1 MAYPDEDRAA
11 NVLVQLSERILLKAL
26 TSPLNLHLSISNNI
40 LMSLLESTDFE
51 YHSKIA
57 AALMKMIEALY
68 LELKNMKQEPFKKK
82 VLNKLC
88 PAISVITGY
97 SNATTCLEII

>member
-1 MAYPDEDRAA
+1 MISASLVAYPDEERAA
-11 NVLVQLSERILLKAL
+11 NVLVQLSERILLKAM

-82 VLNKLC
+82 VLNTKLSQNC
-88 PAISVITGY
+88 
-97 SNATTCLEII
+97 

>member
-57 AALMKMIEALY
+57 SALMKMIEALY
-68 LELKNMKQEPFKKK
+68 LELKNMKQEQKIVNVSIDVREEQLGMRN
-82 VLNKLC
+82 VLTQNIMAKF
-88 PAISVITGY
+88 
-97 SNATTCLEII
+97 